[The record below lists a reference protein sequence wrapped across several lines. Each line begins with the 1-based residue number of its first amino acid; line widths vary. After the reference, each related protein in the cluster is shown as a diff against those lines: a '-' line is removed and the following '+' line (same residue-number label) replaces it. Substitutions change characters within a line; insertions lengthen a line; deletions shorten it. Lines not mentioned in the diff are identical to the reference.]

1 MGLKKLE
8 FLLESMQSR
17 LVDNLGRLSEEG
29 PVPDLTLETCRLHR
43 YLGCGVLLASHDAAE
58 CREQLSDSAELF
70 LMFLRAHEPHSEA
83 DDKTRY
89 YLARSRGAFLLD
101 ALCAGDVK
109 LTRELDEALPAAWM
123 PDVENEED
131 FLYLKLLPA
140 LTPGAGPE
148 SPPAEDTQ
156 RLARLLA
163 ELDTPRLKALD
174 ALLRNHERDFE
185 DALAGVTAEWREGI
199 ERARDSGPV
208 DLYHDRTEA
217 NVFLEG
223 TALVRVA
230 RLRGIKTAEQYP
242 FIPAALLRPS
252 KRASSRK
259 GSR

>member
-8 FLLESMQSR
+8 LLIHSMESR
-17 LVDNLGRLSEEG
+17 LRDNLGRLSEDG
-29 PVPDLTLETCRLHR
+29 PVPDLTLETCRLYR
-43 YLGCGVLLASHDAAE
+43 RIGCGVLLASHDTGT
-58 CREQLSDSAELF
+58 CRERLSESARMF
-70 LMFLRAHEPHSEA
+70 LMFLRAHEPLSEV

-89 YLARSRGAFLLD
+89 YLARGRGEFLLD
-101 ALCAGDVK
+101 ALCAGDVA
-109 LTRELDEALPAAWM
+109 LTREIDEALPAAWM
-123 PDVENEED
+123 PDSENEED

-140 LTPGAGPE
+140 LTPGVGPE

-185 DALAGVTAEWREGI
+185 DALEAVTSEWREGI
-199 ERARDSGPV
+199 ESERDSGTV
-208 DLYHDRTEA
+208 DPFHDRTEA

-230 RLRGIKTAEQYP
+230 RLRKIKTAEQYP
-242 FIPAALLRPS
+242 FIPAALLRPPRS
-252 KRASSRK
+252 ASSRR
-259 GSR
+259 GAR